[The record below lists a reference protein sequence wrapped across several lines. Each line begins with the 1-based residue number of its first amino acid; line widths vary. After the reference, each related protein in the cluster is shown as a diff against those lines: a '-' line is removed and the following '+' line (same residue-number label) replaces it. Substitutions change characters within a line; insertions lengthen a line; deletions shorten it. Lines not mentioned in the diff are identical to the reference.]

1 MTHPRTEGAAR
12 VEAPMCACAGVLGC
26 VCTWCL
32 SDLVQGGL
40 GGGGGEGRGRQ
51 HGHCGM
57 PWSVGQC
64 E

>member
-1 MTHPRTEGAAR
+1 
-12 VEAPMCACAGVLGC
+12 MCACAGVLGC
-26 VCTWCL
+26 VCAWCL

-40 GGGGGEGRGRQ
+40 GGGGGEGLGRQ